1 MSTPEQQSHNGSST
15 PIAVNSAASNAQPLG
30 DKGDTT
36 GSMHRNDSPPAF
48 LDLADSAAR
57 MQSGLPDINAQRV
70 EQKRAEH
77 ERLRTHHRRMFEEQ
91 MRALEMQ
98 QLAEERALLATD
110 AAYAMNGHHAAMSG
124 GLAATANGAYGNGFN
139 GPNGLVAG
147 LGYPNGVALS
157 APTTPPS
164 GAGGVGGNGISLSP
178 IAGDQI
184 SNLNASTGAVGGLGL
199 GNPSGLASLDGTSS
213 PFGAPGVIG
222 SSTAA
227 KRKSVNI
234 TASPAPG
241 NPVGGMSGYGAANT
255 TGPTSITAFSN
266 SPLTQLAGG
275 VSAGGNA
282 AGAKSMPASRR
293 GSSGSGN
300 GVTPGL
306 GGGDDLVAGLA
317 QLGIGPGASSL
328 LNANS
333 AMGSTAMGGE
343 GLTRAGTMPGS
354 VGPNSAF
361 GAGDAYLWNEGL
373 DREMQ
378 NSLRQ
383 MPLGAASATDDAR
396 THQFPSAIRQ
406 NNPLSSDPFATRKS
420 SVASVALD
428 LAAPNHSSNSPRG
441 ATYFLNHH
449 HNQQLGHGADWPLF
463 TGSKSNLGAIGSG
476 GAMTA
481 GNGTPVMAGTPVLG
495 PTHLLDGS
503 PNGVGRIGTP
513 NGVSNTAA
521 NRLSVHSATGTPH
534 LNTGIGLTTSFT
546 PVEGRGGSPATAT
559 NPALSLSAI
568 DPANYMNMGA
578 ARSVPSTPLS
588 TLPPSQAAML
598 GAAAGAGPGMLKS
611 AVDVP
616 SPYPEFSA
624 GYSTPGAPSV
634 TTGTTVTQRTA
645 GSALATPASA
655 YDPIAF
661 GSIAGNGEGGH
672 PYQDAGYGGEY
683 DHSYMGYPQGGVYNG
698 LPVGVGGQGEF
709 GGRGRGGLDAGSLN
723 GSRPGTASAGMLGG
737 GRMGGGSARIAS
749 VSGMSSTSG
758 DQVHPKMGGL
768 HGPKHKRSDLDR
780 EYNRF
785 NGTQLEDL
793 QHDIATMCKDQHGCR
808 YLQKKLEEGVPE
820 HRDMIFRET
829 YPHFAELMTDPFGNY
844 LCQKLLEYS
853 TDEQRDQIC
862 RSVGKDL
869 VNISLNMHGTRAV
882 QKMIDFLSTS
892 RQTDKRFEMQIHS
905 IIVSLGMHVVT
916 LIKDLNGN
924 HVVQKCLNKLSPEDN
939 QFIYNAVATH
949 CVEVATHRHGCCVL
963 QRCVDHASDAQRIQL
978 VTEITY
984 HALTLV
990 QDPYGNYVVQYILD
1004 LNDNRFSDAVIR
1016 QFLGN
1021 VCALSVQKFSSNVIE
1036 KCIRVAEH
1044 NTRKMLIEE
1053 LLNRTRLEKLLRD
1066 SFGNYCVQTALDYA
1080 EPNQRA
1086 VLVDYIRPILP
1097 LIRNTPYGKRIQSK
1111 LQREQVEASHVQHY
1125 GVPNYHANQAALLAL
1140 TANGLNGVG
1149 QGRHLHQQSLHHAGQ
1164 LVDPYA
1170 NQSSLY
1176 SHGLP
1181 TGLHNQSHMHGVPQ
1195 QTLDAVYG
1203 SHQALQR
1210 TGGGTSLMNN
1220 AAAFGGIQAYSTP
1233 VGGNFNVSLPL
1244 GNGIQ
1249 DHYGRSNYGY
1259 GA

>member
-1 MSTPEQQSHNGSST
+1 MATQDQQPQNGSST
-15 PIAVNSAASNAQPLG
+15 PVAVTSAASNAQPLA

-48 LDLADSAAR
+48 LDLADS
-57 MQSGLPDINAQRV
+57 QRI

-77 ERLRTHHRRMFEEQ
+77 ERLRVHHRRMFEEQ
-91 MRALEMQ
+91 MRALEAQ
-98 QLAEERALLATD
+98 QLAEERALLAVD
-110 AAYAMNGHHAAMSG
+110 AVSAMNGAHAAIPG
-124 GLAATANGAYGNGFN
+124 GLAATANGAFGNGFN
-139 GPNGLVAG
+139 GPNGLAGG
-147 LGYPNGVALS
+147 LGFPNGIALS

-178 IAGDQI
+178 IAGDQV
-184 SNLNASTGAVGGLGL
+184 SNLNASTGAVSGLGL
-199 GNPSGLASLDGTSS
+199 GSANPSGLASLDGTST
-213 PFGAPGVIG
+213 PYGAPGVIG
-222 SSTAA
+222 SLTAA

-234 TASPAPG
+234 TASPASA
-241 NPVGGMSGYGAANT
+241 NPVGGMTGYGGANT
-255 TGPTSITAFSN
+255 TGPTSIAAFSN

-275 VSAGGNA
+275 VFAGGNA

-328 LNANS
+328 LNSNS
-333 AMGSTAMGGE
+333 SALGSAAMGGE
-343 GLTRAGTMPGS
+343 GLTRAGTMPGT

-361 GAGDAYLWNEGL
+361 NVGDAYLWDEGL

-378 NSLRQ
+378 R
-383 MPLGAASATDDAR
+383 ASY
-396 THQFPSAIRQ
+396 
-406 NNPLSSDPFATRKS
+406 L
-420 SVASVALD
+420 
-428 LAAPNHSSNSPRG
+428 
-441 ATYFLNHH
+441 LNHH

-513 NGVSNTAA
+513 NGVSNAAA

-534 LNTGIGLTTSFT
+534 LNTGVGLTTSFT

-559 NPALSLSAI
+559 NPALSLSAV
-568 DPANYMNMGA
+568 DPANYMNLGG
-578 ARSVPSTPLS
+578 ARSVPATPLS
-588 TLPPSQAAML
+588 TLPPAQAALL
-598 GAAAGAGPGMLKS
+598 GAAAGGAAGMLKS

-645 GSALATPASA
+645 GSALPTPASA

-661 GSIAGNGEGGH
+661 GSIAGNGEDGH
-672 PYQDAGYGGEY
+672 QYQGAGYGGEF
-683 DHSYMGYPQGGVYNG
+683 DQSYMGYPQGGVYNG
-698 LPVGVGGQGEF
+698 LPVGVGAQGEF
-709 GGRGRGGLDAGSLN
+709 VGRGRGGLDAGSLN

-737 GRMGGGSARIAS
+737 ARLGGGGARIAS
-749 VSGMSSTSG
+749 VSGMSSASG
-758 DQVHPKMGGL
+758 DQAHPKMGGL

-1140 TANGLNGVG
+1140 TANGLNTVG
-1149 QGRHLHQQSLHHAGQ
+1149 QGRHLHQQSLHHATQ

-1181 TGLHNQSHMHGVPQ
+1181 TGLHGQSHMHGVPP

-1220 AAAFGGIQAYSTP
+1220 AAAFGGIQAYSNP
-1233 VGGNFNVSLPL
+1233 VGGNFNNVSLPL

-1249 DHYGRSNYGY
+1249 DHYARSNYGY